1 MEVYTDKTQCTGCTA
16 CFSICSK
23 KAITMTED
31 AEGFLYPVIDDL
43 KCVKCGKCSKVC
55 KQRTSWN
62 RAEETRVFIGQNKD
76 DIDLKKSSSGAIF
89 PVIAQ
94 YVLNQNGLVCG
105 ARFDS
110 ENVCRHFIVDNKE
123 DLNRLLGS
131 KYVQSALGDVYER
144 VGKYLAAGKKVLFSG
159 TPCQIAGLKTYV
171 NNAEGGYEEDNL
183 ILVDILCH
191 GCPSPAVLKKYLSY
205 RQQEDKGDKIVKI
218 SFRDKT
224 YGWRNFY
231 NTYQYQNGMF
241 YSAPCGED
249 MYFRGFLRNAFLR
262 PSCYKCEFKQLE
274 RASDFTLGD
283 SWSMASIVPSADND
297 KGHSFIICHTKK
309 ALRIISELDHVIS
322 LIPISKQI
330 ENGGLYVSAYMNP
343 ERKKIFRNLDK
354 MSFEKLYARYFSD
367 RLILRIK
374 RTIAR
379 RMQR

>member
-105 ARFDS
+105 AGFDS

-171 NNAEGGYEEDNL
+171 NNAGG
-183 ILVDILCH
+183 
-191 GCPSPAVLKKYLSY
+191 G
-205 RQQEDKGDKIVKI
+205 G
-218 SFRDKT
+218 
-224 YGWRNFY
+224 
-231 NTYQYQNGMF
+231 
-241 YSAPCGED
+241 
-249 MYFRGFLRNAFLR
+249 
-262 PSCYKCEFKQLE
+262 
-274 RASDFTLGD
+274 
-283 SWSMASIVPSADND
+283 
-297 KGHSFIICHTKK
+297 TK
-309 ALRIISELDHVIS
+309 RII
-322 LIPISKQI
+322 
-330 ENGGLYVSAYMNP
+330 
-343 ERKKIFRNLDK
+343 
-354 MSFEKLYARYFSD
+354 
-367 RLILRIK
+367 
-374 RTIAR
+374 
-379 RMQR
+379 